1 MRFKSIKRWKIC
13 PETVGLLF
21 FAQRLDELLWDYT
34 LDSYK
39 PVTLNAP
46 TLCKEALTLIRD
58 IENKLI
64 DENNLKHVL
73 EELAWSIKNDP
84 TAKSLLDQ
92 PIEKYLPPPT
102 TDQINLVDLKRKLEI
117 LEKTLTPYRYLHR
130 CFDTL
135 MRSVQN
141 AEKKSIDST
150 LRNTITTLL
159 NIGISK
165 KYLYETTQE
174 FFFAPSGPEITGH
187 QNLEDFLKLVYPHSH
202 SFKVYFLA
210 SNLINEVKDSISS
223 FSMELTETLPN
234 EVAAVARKY
243 NLTKKDGYSYLVI
256 NDLHGF
262 DVYSIQSKA
271 TSRLEQLSDLFTL
284 FHHREKITWHPQVII
299 SQCCLDFPVC
309 VTASKGAMDK
319 PYDMPANKASKDLNL
334 LIRSI
339 GLNGAS
345 FNRFNRVADLHGL
358 CVATDV
364 VENQLVSLWTSL
376 ETLIPHRTNQAKI
389 ASVIDAMMPF
399 LLSTY
404 IKRLVSR
411 LAHDL
416 VTWRRWT
423 IKQILNKVETEGK
436 SSITEKLIA
445 LLCVPSNEELRKELY
460 KELGDFQLLRF
471 RADSL
476 SKLLCDPKKIIKA
489 LDSHEQKVRWQIRRI
504 YRTRNLIVH
513 AASKP
518 SYIHGLVENGHDY
531 LDLILFEVMKFAC
544 GDYRANTLEQA
555 FDLAAIK
562 YEKFRKTLE
571 STTAFDASN
580 CQFLSDHKNVLT
592 DYKRQAWR
600 TSPNIDNLVSLA
612 TDHG

>member
-1 MRFKSIKRWKIC
+1 MRFKNIKRWSLC

-39 PVTLNAP
+39 PSTLNAP
-46 TLCKEALTLIRD
+46 TLCREALALIRD

-64 DENNLKHVL
+64 DANNLKHVL
-73 EELAWSIKNDP
+73 EELIWSIQNDP
-84 TAKSLLDQ
+84 AAKSLLDLQ
-92 PIEKYLPPPT
+92 IEKYLPSID
-102 TDQINLVDLKRKLEI
+102 TDNVNLVDLKRKLEV
-117 LEKTLTPYRYLHR
+117 LEKTLTPYRYLHC

-135 MRSVQN
+135 MRSVEN
-141 AEKKSIDST
+141 AEKKSIDLT

-165 KYLYETTQE
+165 RYLFETTQE
-174 FFFAPSGPEITGH
+174 FFFAPDGPEITSH
-187 QNLEDFLKLVYPHSH
+187 QNLEDFLKLIHPHVH

-210 SNLINEVKDSISS
+210 SNLINQVKDSISS
-223 FSMELTETLPN
+223 FSMELIDTLPD
-234 EVAAVARKY
+234 EVAVAATKY
-243 NLTKKDGYSYLVI
+243 NFTRKEGYSYVVI
-256 NDLHGF
+256 DELRGY
-262 DVYSIQSKA
+262 DVYSVHSRA
-271 TSRLEQLSDLFTL
+271 TSRLDQLCDLFTL
-284 FHHREKITWHPQVII
+284 FHHREKIVWHPQVII
-299 SQCCLDFPVC
+299 TQCCLEAPVC
-309 VTASKGAMDK
+309 VSASKGAMDK

-358 CVATDV
+358 CVSTDI
-364 VENQLVSLWTSL
+364 VENQLVSLWTAL
-376 ETLIPHRTNQAKI
+376 ETLVPHRTNQAKI
-389 ASVIDAMMPF
+389 ASVVDAMMPF
-399 LLSTY
+399 ILSTY

-423 IKQILNKVETEGK
+423 VKQILNKVETEGR
-436 SSITEKLIA
+436 SSITEKLLA
-445 LLCVPSNEELRKELY
+445 LLCVPENAELRTELY
-460 KELGDFQLLRF
+460 RELGDFQLLRF
-471 RADSL
+471 RANSL
-476 SKLLCDPKKIIKA
+476 ATLLSNPKKIITA
-489 LDSHEQKVRWQIRRI
+489 LDSHEKKVRWQIRRI

-531 LDLILFEVMKFAC
+531 LDLILFEIMKFAC

-562 YEKFRKTLE
+562 YEKLRKKLE
-571 STTAFDASN
+571 TTEAFDAAN

-592 DYKRQAWR
+592 DYKREAWR
-600 TSPNIDNLVSLA
+600 SSPNVDNLVDL
-612 TDHG
+612 TRGNN